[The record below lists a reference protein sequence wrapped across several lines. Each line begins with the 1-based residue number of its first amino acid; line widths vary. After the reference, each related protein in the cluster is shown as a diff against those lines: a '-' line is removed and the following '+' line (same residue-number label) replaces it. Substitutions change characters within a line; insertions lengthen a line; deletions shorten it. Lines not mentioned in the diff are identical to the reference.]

1 MGKKINTLLFIIGAT
16 LFNIVL
22 TIALFLLFL
31 VVAVRLLRVG
41 EGAMPIVMGL
51 ISLLSIGGSFLIY
64 GFIVQRLNKRFD
76 MEKYLTPLF
85 GNKRGRG
92 GEQ

>member
-1 MGKKINTLLFIIGAT
+1 MGKKVNTFLFVIGAT

-22 TIALFLLFL
+22 TVALFLLFL
-31 VVAVRLLRVG
+31 VIAVRLLNVG
-41 EGAMPIVMGL
+41 EGAIPIVMGL

-76 MEKYLTPLF
+76 MEKYLAPIF
-85 GNKRGRG
+85 GNKRGKG